1 MSLSVNGLFY
11 LHKNVYFLL
20 NGSMFNEWR
29 KNELYCLNMKK
40 VHCLFWKKIR
50 NPTREASLN
59 KYGCHY
65 DCQIFLCILDYQGL
79 LSLAETAFSVFLF
92 HLSFCLHVSG
102 MGWNGVQGGLPL
114 RCCVS
119 GKSLPQCPCSNLCL
133 PCQTLSVLWNFG
145 NSSYFSISKGREFFN
160 LLVKHYTFYLSHLFY
175 LQWHV
180 FAKIIEPLR
189 LLYAYKSLGPIPS
202 LPNLDF
208 VWSKF
213 DSCLFDYCGFVFS

>member
-40 VHCLFWKKIR
+40 VHCSFWKKIR

-65 DCQIFLCILDYQGL
+65 DCQIFLCTLDYQGL

-102 MGWNGVQGGLPL
+102 MGWNRVQ
-114 RCCVS
+114 VA
-119 GKSLPQCPCSNLCL
+119 SLWDAVFL
-133 PCQTLSVLWNFG
+133 G
-145 NSSYFSISKGREFFN
+145 NP
-160 LLVKHYTFYLSHLFY
+160 YLS
-175 LQWHV
+175 
-180 FAKIIEPLR
+180 A
-189 LLYAYKSLGPIPS
+189 
-202 LPNLDF
+202 LDQT
-208 VWSKF
+208 
-213 DSCLFDYCGFVFS
+213 FVFHVRLCQFFETLGTHPTSLFPKAENFLICW